1 MRSIDFEVMP
11 SFDGITAEKYLV
23 GEKKFSRRM
32 ITRLRQ
38 MENGI
43 LRNGEKIRTVDVLRA
58 GDILTV
64 NMADEKYLEE
74 NGDLNIPIVYEDD
87 DVVVFNKPF
96 GVPVHPSI
104 LHYNDTLGNYFA
116 YLYKELSFRPVN
128 RLDRDTSGLCV
139 AAKNSYAAAQLANG
153 VEKVYFAV
161 VGGDV
166 ADEGV
171 IDAPIARESDT
182 IIRRC
187 VSESGQR
194 AVTRYKTLQRKNG
207 VSLVR
212 VTLETGRTHQIRV
225 HFSHIGNALAGDEL
239 YGGDCREISRHALH
253 CGEVSFVSP
262 VTKQRVSVTAEIPQ
276 DMLALLK

>member
-38 MENGI
+38 TENGI

-194 AVTRYKTLQRKNG
+194 AVTRYKTLQRKNC